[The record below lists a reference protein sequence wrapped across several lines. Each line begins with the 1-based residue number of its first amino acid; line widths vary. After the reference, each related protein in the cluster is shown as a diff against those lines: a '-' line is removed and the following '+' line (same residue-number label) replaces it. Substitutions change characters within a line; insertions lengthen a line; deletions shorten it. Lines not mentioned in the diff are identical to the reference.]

1 MERTCYDNMRTLFI
15 DICDD
20 KKDLLI
26 DKYEEV
32 CDIINDVE
40 NSDDIYNNMSFNFD
54 WILNYNEEIKYEVIY
69 GGFFIPDLVEYIKVL
84 SKYNKYN
91 KLNILNNN
99 SKLPEDIIFKLIIEY
114 L

>member
-1 MERTCYDNMRTLFI
+1 MEKTCYDNMRTLFI

-26 DKYEEV
+26 DKYEEF

-54 WILNYNEEIKYEVIY
+54 WILNYNEEIKYEAIY
-69 GGFFIPDLVEYIKVL
+69 GGFLYPI
-84 SKYNKYN
+84 
-91 KLNILNNN
+91 
-99 SKLPEDIIFKLIIEY
+99 
-114 L
+114 